1 MFEEEAEGER
11 GAPVWIISF
20 ADMSLLLLCFMIM
33 LLASSSQSSSTAED
47 MLKVLASVKVGF
59 GYVPREGSTEPIDM
73 AVSQILRVSS
83 PMPVESQT
91 RWPTAAIEGQKWK
104 PPDLLVKE
112 KGMIGRPILFTL
124 DSVQISPKAQTVLDE
139 IAEFIRHHNRNIVI
153 QGHVS
158 PQEVGLDPDKGH
170 ELAYRRAFAVKRAL
184 ARRGI
189 AERRLYLV
197 SCAYFDAEKV
207 DPLLQ
212 QRAVITLG
220 EYFLSGSEEALM
232 SQ

>member
-1 MFEEEAEGER
+1 
-11 GAPVWIISF
+11 
-20 ADMSLLLLCFMIM
+20 
-33 LLASSSQSSSTAED
+33 

-112 KGMIGRPILFTL
+112 KGMIGRPILFTR

-139 IAEFIRHHNRNIVI
+139 IAESIRHHNRNIVI

-158 PQEVGLDPDKGH
+158 PQEVGLDADKGH
-170 ELAYRRAFAVKRAL
+170 ELAYRRALAVKRAL
-184 ARRGI
+184 ARPRGI
-189 AERRLYLV
+189 HERRMYLV
-197 SCAYFDAEKV
+197 SCAYFDAEKAP
-207 DPLLQ
+207 PLMQ

-220 EYFLSGSEEALM
+220 EYFLSGGEEALM